1 MPVLVSFL
9 AMRILLVE
17 DDSVLREVMKR
28 SLEMAGHRVDAAS
41 NVQDAKHLWEIQ
53 PFDAVLLDLNL
64 PAQASLTQR
73 NVVEAANGLVLLREA
88 RARGDSTPVMV
99 LTARNRTEE
108 RIAGLD
114 AGADDYL
121 GKPFDLAEVEA
132 RLRALVRRSRGT
144 EDTVVLGQLELDR
157 RARRF
162 AIAGKLLDLPARE
175 FEVLWEL
182 MTPPGHVVNK
192 RSLSDKLSG
201 FDESLGDNALEAF
214 ISRLR
219 KKLQGSGAAIRTL
232 RGIGYLL
239 EAESL

>member
-1 MPVLVSFL
+1 
-9 AMRILLVE
+9 MRILLVE
-17 DDSVLREVMKR
+17 DDATLRDVMLR
-28 SLEMAGHRVDAAS
+28 SLNDAGHRVDIAGSVEEAEY
-41 NVQDAKHLWEIQ
+41 LWRVQ

-64 PAQASLTQR
+64 PERAQRGSGQGS
-73 NVVEAANGLVLLREA
+73 GLAVLRQA
-88 RARGDSTPVMV
+88 RSRGDRTPVLV
-99 LTARNRTEE
+99 LTARDRTEE

-132 RLRALVRRSRGT
+132 RLRALARRAQGT
-144 EDTVVLGQLELDR
+144 QDVALLGRLRLDR

-162 AIAGKLLDLPARE
+162 FVGSEALDLPARE

-182 MTPPGHVVNK
+182 MSPPGHALSK
-192 RSLSDKLSG
+192 RTLSDKLSG
-201 FDESLGDNALEAF
+201 FDEALGDNALEAF

-219 KKLQGSGAAIRTL
+219 KKLAGSGAAIRTL

-239 EAESL
+239 EAEHP